1 MEKKNEIF
9 DDLDKVKQ
17 QAINEIDG
25 ADSQK
30 ELEDIRIKY
39 LGKKGILTTQ
49 FLKQLGKI
57 DPQVR
62 PQVGQKTN
70 DCKDL
75 INTHLSEK
83 KEGLIS
89 TDKEKRE
96 EELYVDI
103 TRPGARRRTG
113 YEHLLKKT
121 QKEIEEIFISLGYS
135 VKEGPEIE
143 NVFYNFEALNTPD
156 WHPARDEH
164 DSFYLK
170 ENEYL
175 LRTHT
180 SPVQIRTM
188 EKVKPP
194 IAVIAPGKVYRSDYD
209 ATHLPMFHQTEGLF
223 VDKDVNVGHLKG
235 TLEYFM
241 KELFSEDITIRL
253 RPSFFPFTEP
263 SFEVDISWKDK
274 YGKEQWL
281 EVLGAGMVDPNVF
294 KAVGYDSEI
303 WSGFA
308 FGAGIE
314 RLTMLKYGLTDI
326 RDLVRGDIRFLRQEL

>member
-1 MEKKNEIF
+1 MKKKNEIF
-9 DDLDKVKQ
+9 EELEKVEQ
-17 QAINEIDG
+17 QAINEIG
-25 ADSQK
+25 AVNSQR
-30 ELEDIRIKY
+30 ELEDLRIKY
-39 LGKKGILTTQ
+39 LGKKGVLTTN
-49 FLKQLGKI
+49 FLKRLGKL
-57 DPQVR
+57 DPQIR
-62 PQVGQKTN
+62 PEVGQKTN
-70 DCKDL
+70 ICKDI
-75 INTHLSEK
+75 INRHLSEK
-83 KEGLIS
+83 KNKLDSAE
-89 TDKEKRE
+89 KEKRE
-96 EELYVDI
+96 EELFVDI
-103 TRPGARRRTG
+103 TRPGARRRIG
-113 YEHLLKKT
+113 FEHLLKKT
-121 QKEIEEIFISLGYS
+121 QKEIEDIFISLGYAI
-135 VKEGPEIE
+135 KEGPEIE
-143 NVFYNFEALNTPD
+143 NVFFNFEALNTPE

-164 DSFYLK
+164 DSFYLH

-188 EKVKPP
+188 QKEEPP

-235 TLEYFM
+235 TLKHFM

>member
-1 MEKKNEIF
+1 MKKKNEIF
-9 DDLDKVKQ
+9 EELEKVEQ
-17 QAINEIDG
+17 QAINEIG
-25 ADSQK
+25 AVNSQR
-30 ELEDIRIKY
+30 ELEDLRIKY
-39 LGKKGILTTQ
+39 LGKKGVLTTN
-49 FLKQLGKI
+49 FLKRLGKL
-57 DPQVR
+57 DPQIR
-62 PQVGQKTN
+62 PEVGQKTN
-70 DCKDL
+70 ICIDI
-75 INTHLSEK
+75 INRHLSEK
-83 KEGLIS
+83 KNKLDSAE
-89 TDKEKRE
+89 KEKRE
-96 EELYVDI
+96 EELFVDI
-103 TRPGARRRTG
+103 TRPGARRRIG
-113 YEHLLKKT
+113 FEHLLKKT
-121 QKEIEEIFISLGYS
+121 QKEIEEIFISLGYAI
-135 VKEGPEIE
+135 KEGPEIE
-143 NVFYNFEALNTPD
+143 NVFFNFEALNTPE

-164 DSFYLK
+164 DSFYLR

-188 EKVKPP
+188 QKEEPP

-223 VDKDVNVGHLKG
+223 VDKDINVSHLKG
-235 TLEYFM
+235 TLEHFM

-294 KAVGYDSEI
+294 KAVGYDPDI